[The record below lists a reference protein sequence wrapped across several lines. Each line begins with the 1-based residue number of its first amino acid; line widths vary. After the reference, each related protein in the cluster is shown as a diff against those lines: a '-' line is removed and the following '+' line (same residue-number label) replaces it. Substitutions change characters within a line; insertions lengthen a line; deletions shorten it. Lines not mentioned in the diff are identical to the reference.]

1 MGAGLEAM
9 VEQLMSLGFPRDQ
22 VQLALRAAYNNA
34 GSQAHG
40 VHAQFTRSS
49 RTVQL
54 AAGGS
59 FSSFA
64 DSILCF
70 MLRSCVCACVC
81 TCAVLLDRAA
91 EYLFDPAQLH
101 AAMRQ
106 QGQGRASAPQS
117 GVAAPAGGQ
126 SPAGGQPPAGG
137 APSSDAQAHALAQ
150 LMANAQQ
157 GAGGAA
163 GAEAGA
169 VAGGDAGGA
178 VDAANPLAGL
188 AQSPQFQQA
197 SFTFFSTPSVS
208 ILDGLHCWVAS
219 ADCV

>member
-1 MGAGLEAM
+1 
-9 VEQLMSLGFPRDQ
+9 
-22 VQLALRAAYNNA
+22 LA
-34 GSQAHG
+34 
-40 VHAQFTRSS
+40 RSS
-49 RTVQL
+49 QTGALVPH
-54 AAGGS
+54 S
-59 FSSFA
+59 
-64 DSILCF
+64 D
-70 MLRSCVCACVC
+70 
-81 TCAVLLDRAA
+81 
-91 EYLFDPAQLH
+91 
-101 AAMRQ
+101 
-106 QGQGRASAPQS
+106 
-117 GVAAPAGGQ
+117 VAAPAGGQ
-126 SPAGGQPPAGG
+126 SPADGQPPAGG

-157 GAGGAA
+157 GAGGAG

-169 VAGGDAGGA
+169 AAGGDAGGA